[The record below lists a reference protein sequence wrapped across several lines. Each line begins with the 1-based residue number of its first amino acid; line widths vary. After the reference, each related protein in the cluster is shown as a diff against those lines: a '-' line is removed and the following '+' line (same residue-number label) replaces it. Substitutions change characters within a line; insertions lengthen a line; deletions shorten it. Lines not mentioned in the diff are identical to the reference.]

1 MNNESDYLWDKTGE
15 PDPEIRE
22 LEEILGTLRYQPRP
36 LELPASVS
44 VGGRRSFFRS
54 AAPSLAIAA
63 AIALLVL
70 GLGVWLGVQRL
81 QKPEPGPQARNEKLA
96 PAPSPSV
103 DPSRTVAPAPGNE
116 TAIETSRRSAPR
128 QSLLA
133 VRGKRIHREAVNPEV
148 AARRLEQAEA
158 AKDQLM
164 VAFRFVSAK
173 LAYVDA
179 SSLHFLEKQR
189 REAQHSER
197 RHVLDVNNRVG
208 RGRGGMFPEG
218 ARRRRCS

>member
-36 LELPASVS
+36 LDIPASVS

-54 AAPSLAIAA
+54 ATPSLAIAA
-63 AIALLVL
+63 AIALIVL

-81 QKPEPGPQARNEKLA
+81 QKTEPGPQARHEKPA
-96 PAPSPSV
+96 PAAAIGIKGTEPN
-103 DPSRTVAPAPGNE
+103 RTVVPAPGGNE

-148 AARRLEQAEA
+148 AARRLEEAEA

-173 LAYVDA
+173 LNY
-179 SSLHFLEKQR
+179 
-189 REAQHSER
+189 AQKKAQELNQKDQVHNQ
-197 RHVLDVNNRVG
+197 HKIG
-208 RGRGGMFPEG
+208 
-218 ARRRRCS
+218 

>member
-36 LELPASVS
+36 LDIPASLS
-44 VGGRRSFFRS
+44 IGGRRSFFRS
-54 AAPSLAIAA
+54 ATPSLAIAA
-63 AIALLVL
+63 AIALIVL

-81 QKPEPGPQARNEKLA
+81 QKPEPGPQALNNKLTPA
-96 PAPSPSV
+96 PAPSTEPNRLVVPTPS
-103 DPSRTVAPAPGNE
+103 GNE
-116 TAIETSRRSAPR
+116 TAIQTSRGAAPR

-133 VRGKRIHREAVNPEV
+133 VRGKRIHREAVSPEV
-148 AARRLEQAEA
+148 AARRLEEAQA

-173 LAYVDA
+173 LNY
-179 SSLHFLEKQR
+179 
-189 REAQHSER
+189 AQKKAQELNQKDQVHNQ
-197 RHVLDVNNRVG
+197 HKIG
-208 RGRGGMFPEG
+208 
-218 ARRRRCS
+218 

>member
-36 LELPASVS
+36 LAIPASVS

-54 AAPSLAIAA
+54 ATPSLAIAA
-63 AIALLVL
+63 AIALIVL

-81 QKPEPGPQARNEKLA
+81 QKPEPGPQARSEKLA
-96 PAPSPSV
+96 PAPAPSTE
-103 DPSRTVAPAPGNE
+103 SNRTVVAAPGGDQ

-133 VRGKRIHREAVNPEV
+133 VRGKRIHREAVSPEV
-148 AARRLEQAEA
+148 AARRLEEAAA

-173 LAYVDA
+173 LNY
-179 SSLHFLEKQR
+179 
-189 REAQHSER
+189 AQKKAQELNQKDQVHNQ
-197 RHVLDVNNRVG
+197 HKIG
-208 RGRGGMFPEG
+208 
-218 ARRRRCS
+218 

>member
-22 LEEILGTLRYQPRP
+22 LEEILGTLRYRPRP
-36 LELPASVS
+36 LAIPASVS

-54 AAPSLAIAA
+54 ATPSLAIAA
-63 AIALLVL
+63 AIALIVL

-96 PAPSPSV
+96 PAPAPSTE
-103 DPSRTVAPAPGNE
+103 PSRMVAPAPEGNE

-133 VRGKRIHREAVNPEV
+133 VRGKRIHREAVSPEV
-148 AARRLEQAEA
+148 AARRLEEAAA

-173 LAYVDA
+173 LNY
-179 SSLHFLEKQR
+179 
-189 REAQHSER
+189 AQKKAQELNQKDQVHNQ
-197 RHVLDVNNRVG
+197 HKIG
-208 RGRGGMFPEG
+208 
-218 ARRRRCS
+218 